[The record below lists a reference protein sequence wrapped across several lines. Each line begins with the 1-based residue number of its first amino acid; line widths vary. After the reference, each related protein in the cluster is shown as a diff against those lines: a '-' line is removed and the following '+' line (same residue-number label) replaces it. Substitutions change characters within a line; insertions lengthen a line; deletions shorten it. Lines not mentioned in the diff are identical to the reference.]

1 MYSSTLDILFNA
13 YTHVPIGGAVVRG
26 LDYRLHGVCSDIL
39 YPARPYARSLG
50 QAVRPYARSLGQ
62 AVLSLRLTRSCSV
75 ADR

>member
-50 QAVRPYARSLGQ
+50 QAV
-62 AVLSLRLTRSCSV
+62 LSLRLTRSCSV